1 MQITVNFDGSL
12 TTNKNKCIRLP
23 QWESVH
29 PSVSSVSKVGV
40 PKECH
45 NVDHLEN
52 RIFMNKTSKQH
63 QRCCCS
69 ALTNIDLLFMEISDR
84 KCKALKITRS
94 LFLPEFKLWK
104 VLNLKN
110 EGGSEVYFTE
120 NILSFSFFA
129 ILNYL

>member
-12 TTNKNKCIRLP
+12 TTNKNKCIRLL

-29 PSVSSVSKVGV
+29 LSVSSVSKVGV

-94 LFLPEFKLWK
+94 LFSLSLNSEEFET
-104 VLNLKN
+104 LKN
-110 EGGSEVYFTE
+110 EIGSQVYCRE
-120 NILSFSFFA
+120 NILSFCFFA